1 MDNAQNGVSQRLAAG
16 GAGLMVFL
24 FGVALTGAL
33 VFLVA
38 VWMPA

>member
-1 MDNAQNGVSQRLAAG
+1 MDNAEHAVSQRLAA

-24 FGVALTGAL
+24 FGLTVAAAL
-33 VFLVA
+33 GFLVV

>member
-1 MDNAQNGVSQRLAAG
+1 MDNAQNAVSQRLAA

-24 FGVALTGAL
+24 FGLAATAAL
-33 VFLVA
+33 VFLIA

>member
-1 MDNAQNGVSQRLAAG
+1 MDNPEHAVSQRIAA

-24 FGVALTGAL
+24 FGLAATAAL
-33 VFLVA
+33 VFLVS